1 MGVRTA
7 NSFRAFVTKL
17 AIFVTR
23 AKTGDFDFFP
33 HYTEFLATT
42 DSEMSFPSVK
52 QDLVQYMTNL
62 QANFKE
68 RFPELEEVSCRRVQ
82 FPFRVHAEAC
92 GNLALEVA
100 ELQAD
105 ENQKFT
111 LRIPI

>member
-52 QDLVQYMTNL
+52 TSFN
-62 QANFKE
+62 
-68 RFPELEEVSCRRVQ
+68 
-82 FPFRVHAEAC
+82 
-92 GNLALEVA
+92 
-100 ELQAD
+100 
-105 ENQKFT
+105 T
-111 LRIPI
+111 